1 MSHFAVL
8 VIGNDIEEQLAKFD
22 EQIQMPKYV
31 KNTKEQLIAE
41 EKQSIEEY
49 KNGTYAEYLADPIGY
64 AIACNDNEN
73 HLKYVSED
81 FPKKL
86 EMTDEEIYQNAIK
99 YYEEEDLGPDGEVY
113 STYNPD
119 SKWDWYEVGGRYA
132 GRIAL
137 KENVEGYP
145 TPNFS
150 WGWSEEDKES
160 VMKGGSMVDEAYLRD
175 IDFSKMHRTEE
186 DYKEALRY
194 WELIV
199 EGIKPKNKKEEEMV
213 KYNWYKPEYYT
224 ERYKDKETYAKC
236 NSSFSMWAVVKDGVW
251 YEKGQMGWWAM
262 SNETHD
268 EAVDWEM
275 NFFDRFIKDL
285 PEDTLITVV
294 DCHI

>member
-22 EQIQMPKYV
+22 EQIEMPKYV
-31 KNTKEQLIAE
+31 KYTKEQLIAN

-49 KNGTYAEYLADPIGY
+49 KNGTYAEYLVDPIKY
-64 AIACNDNEN
+64 AESVNNEN
-73 HLKYVSED
+73 HLKYVSEV

-132 GRIAL
+132 GRIAV
-137 KENVEGYP
+137 KDGVEIDE
-145 TPNFS
+145 PNFS
-150 WGWSEEDKES
+150 WGWSEDEKDKVIAMGYKTDS
-160 VMKGGSMVDEAYLRD
+160 AYIKD
-175 IDFSKMHRTEE
+175 IDFSKMHKIEE
-186 DYKEALRY
+186 DYKDAIRY
-194 WELIV
+194 WELVI
-199 EGIKPKNKKEEEMV
+199 ECDKPKNKEEEDIV
-213 KYNWYKPEYYT
+213 KFSFYKPEYFIN
-224 ERYKDKETYAKC
+224 RYKTKEKYAEC

>member
-8 VIGNDIEEQLAKFD
+8 VIGEDIEEQLAKYD
-22 EQIQMPKYV
+22 ENIRLPKYV
-31 KNTKEQLIAE
+31 KYTKEQLIAK
-41 EKQSIEEY
+41 EKQEIEEY
-49 KNGTYAEYLADPIGY
+49 KNGTYAEYLADPVKY
-64 AIACNDNEN
+64 AENCNNDG
-73 HLKYVSED
+73 HLNYLKEV

-86 EMTDEEIYQNAIK
+86 TMTDEEIYQEATK
-99 YYEEEDLGPDGEVY
+99 WYDEDEIGPDGEVY

-132 GRIAL
+132 GLIAV
-137 KENVEGYP
+137 KDGVEIDN
-145 TPNFS
+145 PNFS
-150 WGWSEEDKES
+150 WGWSD
-160 VMKGGSMVDEAYLRD
+160 DEREKVIAMGNKTDSAYIKD
-175 IDFSKMHRTEE
+175 IDFSKMHKSEE
-186 DYKEALRY
+186 QYNEAIRY

-199 EGIKPKNKKEEEMV
+199 EGAKPKNKDEEDIV
-213 KYNWYKPEYYT
+213 KWSFYKPEYYVN
-224 ERYKDKETYAKC
+224 RYKTKEKYAEC
-236 NSSFSMWAVVKDGVW
+236 RSSFTMWAVVKDGVW

-262 SNETHD
+262 SSETDD

>member
-8 VIGNDIEEQLAKFD
+8 VIGDNVEEQLAKYD
-22 EQIQMPKYV
+22 ESIEMPRYV
-31 KNTKEQLIAE
+31 KHTKEELIVE

-49 KNGTYAEYLADPIGY
+49 KNGTYAQYLADPVKY
-64 AIACNDNEN
+64 AENVNNEN
-73 HLKYVSED
+73 HLKYVSEE

-86 EMTDEEIYQNAIK
+86 EMNDEEIYQQAIK
-99 YYEEEDLGPDGEVY
+99 YYEEEYLGPDGEVY

-132 GRIAL
+132 GRIAV
-137 KENVEGYP
+137 KDGVEIDE
-145 TPNFS
+145 PNFS
-150 WGWSEEDKES
+150 WGWQEEDKEKVIAEGYKTDS
-160 VMKGGSMVDEAYLRD
+160 AYVGD

-186 DYKEALRY
+186 DYNEALRY

-199 EGIKPKNKKEEEMV
+199 EGAKPKNEDETNQV
-213 KYNWYKPEYYT
+213 KWNWYKPEYYT

-268 EAVDWEM
+268 EALDWEM
-275 NFFDRFIKDL
+275 NFYDRFIKDL

>member
-1 MSHFAVL
+1 MSHFAII
-8 VIGNDIEEQLAKFD
+8 VIGEDLEDQLAKFD
-22 EQIQMPKYV
+22 EGMEMPEYV
-31 KNTKEQLIAE
+31 KLTKEELIV
-41 EKQSIEEY
+41 KQKKDIQEY
-49 KNGTYAEYLADPIGY
+49 KNSTYAEYLADPIAY

-86 EMTDEEIYQNAIK
+86 VMTDEELYQEAIK
-99 YYEEEDLGPDGEVY
+99 YCEPEELGPNGELL

-119 SKWDWYEVGGRYA
+119 SKWDWYQIGGRYA
-132 GRIAL
+132 GRIAV
-137 KENVEGYP
+137 KDGVEIDE
-145 TPNFS
+145 PNFS
-150 WGWSEEDKES
+150 WGWDEDTKNKIVSEGTKTDY
-160 VMKGGSMVDEAYLRD
+160 AYIKD

-186 DYKEALRY
+186 DYNDAIRY

-199 EGIKPKNKKEEEMV
+199 EGAEPKNEDEGNSV
-213 KYNWYKPEYYT
+213 KFNWYKPEFYT

-236 NSSFSMWAVVKDGVW
+236 RSSFSMWAVVKDGVW
-251 YEKGQMGWWAM
+251 YEKGKMGMFAM

-268 EAVDWEM
+268 EAVDWEL

>member
-8 VIGNDIEEQLAKFD
+8 VIGNDIEEQLAKFN
-22 EQIQMPKYV
+22 ESIQMPKYV
-31 KNTKEQLIAE
+31 KQTKEQLIAE

-49 KNGTYAEYLADPIGY
+49 KNGTYAEYLADPVKY
-64 AIACNDNEN
+64 AEDKSEN
-73 HLKYVSED
+73 HVKYVSED

-86 EMTDEEIYQNAIK
+86 EMTDEEIYQDAIK
-99 YYEEEDLGPDGEVY
+99 YYEPEDLGPDGETY

-132 GRIAL
+132 GRIVL
-137 KENVEGYP
+137 KENAEGYYP
-145 TPNFS
+145 MPNFS
-150 WGWSEEDKES
+150 WGWREEDKEEIL
-160 VMKGGSMVDEAYLRD
+160 KGGDRVDEAYKKD
-175 IDFSKMHRTEE
+175 IDFDKMHRTEE
-186 DYKEALRY
+186 DYNEALRY
-194 WELIV
+194 WELVV
-199 EGIKPKNKKEEEMV
+199 EGAKPKNKKEEESV
-213 KYNWYKPEYYT
+213 KWNWYKPEYYT

-262 SNETHD
+262 SSETHD

-275 NFFDRFIKDL
+275 NFYDRFIKDL
-285 PEDTLITVV
+285 PDNTILTIV

>member
-22 EQIQMPKYV
+22 EQIEMPKYV
-31 KNTKEQLIAE
+31 KYTKEQLIAE

-86 EMTDEEIYQNAIK
+86 TMTDEEIYQQAIK

-132 GRIAL
+132 GRIAV
-137 KENVEGYP
+137 KDGVEIDE
-145 TPNFS
+145 PNFS
-150 WGWSEEDKES
+150 WGWQEEDKEKVIANGYRTDS
-160 VMKGGSMVDEAYLRD
+160 AYVKD

-199 EGIKPKNKKEEEMV
+199 EGVKPKNKKEEEMV
-213 KYNWYKPEYYT
+213 KYNWYKPEYFIN
-224 ERYKDKETYAKC
+224 RYKTKEKYAEC

-251 YEKGQMGWWAM
+251 YEKGKMGMFAM
-262 SNETHD
+262 SDETDD

-275 NFFDRFIKDL
+275 NFFDRFIKVL
-285 PEDTLITVV
+285 SEDTLITVV

>member
-1 MSHFAVL
+1 MSHFAII
-8 VIGNDIEEQLAKFD
+8 VIGEDLEDQLAKFD
-22 EQIQMPKYV
+22 ESIDMPEYV
-31 KNTKEQLIAE
+31 QLTKEGLIA
-41 EKQSIEEY
+41 KQKKEIEEY
-49 KNGTYAEYLADPIGY
+49 KNGTYAEYLADPIAY

-86 EMTDEEIYQNAIK
+86 VMTDEELYQESIK
-99 YYEEEDLGPDGEVY
+99 YCEPEELGPNGELL

-119 SKWDWYEVGGRYA
+119 SKWDWYQVGGRYA
-132 GRIAL
+132 GRIAV
-137 KENVEGYP
+137 KDGVEIDE
-145 TPNFS
+145 PNFS
-150 WGWSEEDKES
+150 WGWDEETKNKLVSEGTKTDY
-160 VMKGGSMVDEAYLRD
+160 AYIKD

-186 DYKEALRY
+186 DYNDAIRY

-199 EGIKPKNKKEEEMV
+199 EGAEPKNEDEENSV
-213 KYNWYKPEYYT
+213 KFNWYKPEFYT

-236 NSSFSMWAVVKDGVW
+236 RSSFSMWAVVKDGVW
-251 YEKGQMGWWAM
+251 YEKGKMGMFAM
-262 SNETHD
+262 SDETHD
-268 EAVDWEM
+268 EALDWEL

>member
-8 VIGNDIEEQLAKFD
+8 VIGDNIEDQLSKYY
-22 EQIQMPKYV
+22 EGIEMPRYV
-31 KNTKEQLIAE
+31 KYTKEQLI
-41 EKQSIEEY
+41 EKERKEVEEY
-49 KNGTYAEYLADPIGY
+49 KNTTYAQYLADPIKY
-64 AIACNDNEN
+64 AENVTNEN
-73 HLKYVSED
+73 HLNYLRED

-86 EMTDEEIYQNAIK
+86 EMSDEELYQHAIRW
-99 YYEEEDLGPDGEVY
+99 YEEDEIGPNGEVY

-119 SKWDWYEVGGRYA
+119 SKWDWYEIGGRYA
-132 GRIAL
+132 GQIVV
-137 KENVEGYP
+137 KDGVEIEV
-145 TPNFS
+145 PNFS
-150 WGWSEEDKES
+150 WGWREEDKEKVIS
-160 VMKGGSMVDEAYLRD
+160 EGYKTDSAYVKD
-175 IDFSKMHRTEE
+175 IDFAKMHRTEE
-186 DYKEALRY
+186 DYKNALRY

-199 EGIKPKNKKEEEMV
+199 EGAKPKNKKEEEQV
-213 KYNWYKPEYYT
+213 KWNWYKPEYYT

-262 SNETHD
+262 SDETHD

-275 NFFDRFIKDL
+275 NFHDRFIKDL